1 MRRCTQIL
9 AMVFLF
15 WASVCSAEE
24 LDVQKALRAKQF
36 DTIEKVLR
44 MKEAGFEQGKLN
56 EYDLVDAF
64 KPFYQQEDV
73 FSNEMT
79 EWTKQRPNS
88 YVAHLARGTYYRKL
102 GEFRRGTR
110 YMRETPAANVRFM
123 QEQFEIAK
131 KDLYKALDLNP
142 RSYLAILNL
151 LNITLRQGDYEQADE
166 LLRRGNKLYPR
177 NILMRGRYMVHLQPR
192 WGGSY
197 EAMDAFVRK
206 SRVDG
211 VPDTDLNLL
220 VAIKLE
226 DIGFTSEEHGDFD
239 SARKNYL
246 KALALSSDTDRRF
259 VPVHIL
265 HAADWCSRYC

>member
-1 MRRCTQIL
+1 M
-9 AMVFLF
+9 
-15 WASVCSAEE
+15 
-24 LDVQKALRAKQF
+24 QKALRAKQF

-44 MKEAGFEQGKLN
+44 MKEVGFEQGKLN

-131 KDLYKALDLNP
+131 KDLHKALDLNP

-151 LNITLRQGDYEQADE
+151 LNITLRQGDYEQAEE

-206 SRVDG
+206 SRADG

-265 HAADWCSRYC
+265 HAADWCSRNC